1 VDTERKSRRA
11 KCMRPSERARAR
23 ASPIDLGAEK
33 SEQPRREMSDWG
45 AGGEDETRET
55 ANYQDTIIA
64 KSAEPVHQNKIS
76 HKAATN

>member
-1 VDTERKSRRA
+1 MHVRGGVG
-11 KCMRPSERARAR
+11 RARRRSIWAR
-23 ASPIDLGAEK
+23 RQES
-33 SEQPRREMSDWG
+33 SRREMSDWG